1 MRPLMMDRVLACIH
15 LTDEAE
21 WIKRERSNGY
31 AATNATRLPSRRSWI
46 LLQPLAPIKSAP
58 RFLTPKSPLSTKQSN
73 RFESIGIPGKLVA
86 GRLDPTPTSNTLL
99 LLPSGI
105 RVSGIQSWVRKLT
118 DVA

>member
-1 MRPLMMDRVLACIH
+1 MRDLMMDQVLACIH

-31 AATNATRLPSRRSWI
+31 AATNATRLPSRCSWI

-86 GRLDPTPTSNTLL
+86 GRLDPTPSPNTQI

-105 RVSGIQSWVRKLT
+105 IVFGVNDWVTKLA